1 MRATVWLLI
10 VLLGT
15 AGCAALPP
23 GPALTVFAAS
33 SLAGPLEELG
43 ALHELR
49 GRQAVR
55 LHAGASGTL
64 GRQLREGAPADVFIS
79 ADERVFDSLAASG
92 VIDPASRT
100 IIAINRLALVIPAQ
114 SPPAPTADIL
124 ANVAFRIGVGDPD
137 VVPVGRYAREW
148 LEAHGVWS
156 LLLTQR
162 RLVLAPSAQA
172 VLAHVRAGATDAAVV
187 FRSDAVTARDLRVIE
202 EVAVEATSPIRY
214 VGGVVSA
221 SRSRQAATIYLDILA
236 GPEGQRVL
244 ADAGFLPREPD
255 RR

>member
-1 MRATVWLLI
+1 MRPTVWLLI
-10 VLLGT
+10 VLLGA
-15 AGCAALPP
+15 AGCTAMSPV
-23 GPALTVFAAS
+23 PALTVFAAS
-33 SLAGPLEELG
+33 SLAGPLDELG

-49 GRQAVR
+49 GRQPVR

-64 GRQLREGAPADVFIS
+64 GRQLREGAPADVFVS
-79 ADERVFDSLAASG
+79 ADERVFDALAASG
-92 VIDPASRT
+92 IIDPASRT
-100 IIAINRLALVIPAQ
+100 IIATNRLALVIASQ
-114 SPPAPTADIL
+114 TPPAPAADIL
-124 ANVAFRIGVGDPD
+124 ANVELRIGVGDPD

-148 LEAHGVWS
+148 LESRGIWA
-156 LLLTQR
+156 LLMTQR

-187 FRSDAVTARDLRVIE
+187 FRSDAVTARDLRVVE
-202 EVAVEATSPIRY
+202 EVPVEATSPIRY

-244 ADAGFLPREPD
+244 ADAGFVPWGPD
-255 RR
+255 GR